1 MLRGCAGSTQD
12 KAPAKGK
19 GREQDEAACPGRGA
33 KLTKEKPQKT
43 PSLNDPGSKAKTKS
57 PKTKLMGAVDWD
69 AEGAAPWRHGP
80 REKHAL

>member
-1 MLRGCAGSTQD
+1 MQSW
-12 KAPAKGK
+12 
-19 GREQDEAACPGRGA
+19 
-33 KLTKEKPQKT
+33 QKKSPKRP
-43 PSLNDPGSKAKTKS
+43 PSLNDPGSRAKTKS

>member
-1 MLRGCAGSTQD
+1 MFWLA
-12 KAPAKGK
+12 
-19 GREQDEAACPGRGA
+19 E
-33 KLTKEKPQKT
+33 T
-43 PSLNDPGSKAKTKS
+43 PSMFHRGSIALAYTVVPRTSARVLNDPGSKAKTKS